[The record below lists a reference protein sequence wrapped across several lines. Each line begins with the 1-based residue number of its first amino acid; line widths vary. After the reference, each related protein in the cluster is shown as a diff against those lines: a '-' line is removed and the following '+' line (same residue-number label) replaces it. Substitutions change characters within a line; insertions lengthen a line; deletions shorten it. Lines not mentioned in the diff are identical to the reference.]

1 MNNVLFK
8 CLTFFLIPLSWI
20 WDAIHRIR
28 RHFYFY
34 GVLKQNHF
42 EVPIISIGNLSFGG
56 TGKTPFTLWMSKYLD
71 EINMKVMILTRGY
84 KGDLENSSGIIRAG
98 RILGFNSKEYG
109 DEATLLARRQ
119 KSVTVVVG
127 KNRSSNLEYYFEEI
141 NPDVVL
147 LDDGHQHLNLRR
159 NLNVVLFD
167 ATMPLEKYKVAPLGY
182 LREDFSALRDTDV
195 IVFGKVNQVE
205 ENVIFQLKKMIIP
218 YVSKDTIFAQMN
230 YRPTG
235 FFDVSYKKKFDLE
248 HIRKRNVI
256 AVAGIASP
264 DSFFELLT
272 ELDAKVVKTYT
283 YPDHHYFN
291 LEEMREILNSADK
304 HDALVIT
311 TEKDMVKMRRIVDD
325 DRMLYLEILI
335 DFVTGEEEIK
345 NTLSEVFSSEKKI

>member
-1 MNNVLFK
+1 MLNNYLSAFK
-8 CLTFFLIPLSWI
+8 YLLLPFSWI
-20 WDAIHRIR
+20 WDIVHRVR

-34 GVLKQNHF
+34 GVFKQNHF
-42 EVPIISIGNLSFGG
+42 EVPIVSIGNLSFGG

-71 EINMKVMILTRGY
+71 DIGMKVMILTRGY

-98 RILGFNSKEYG
+98 RKLGFNSQDYG

-147 LDDGHQHLNLRR
+147 LDDGHQHLNLSR
-159 NLNVVLFD
+159 NLNIILFD
-167 ATMPLEKYKVAPLGY
+167 VTMPLEKYKVAPMGY

-195 IVFGKVNQVE
+195 IVFGKVNQVPQSTIDDLE
-205 ENVIFQLKKMIIP
+205 KLIKPHI
-218 YVSKDTIFAQMN
+218 SSDTIFGQMI

-235 FFDVSYKKKFDLE
+235 FFDVSYKKKFDLSE
-248 HIRKRNVI
+248 LENQNII

-264 DSFFELLT
+264 HSFFELLADLNT
-272 ELDAKVVKTYT
+272 NVVQTFT
-283 YPDHHYFN
+283 YPDHHYFT
-291 LEEMREILNSADK
+291 LEEMREILNTADK
-304 HDALVIT
+304 KNALVIT

-335 DFVTGEEEIK
+335 EFVSGEEEIK
-345 NTLSEVFSSEKKI
+345 NILSSVFKSEKKI